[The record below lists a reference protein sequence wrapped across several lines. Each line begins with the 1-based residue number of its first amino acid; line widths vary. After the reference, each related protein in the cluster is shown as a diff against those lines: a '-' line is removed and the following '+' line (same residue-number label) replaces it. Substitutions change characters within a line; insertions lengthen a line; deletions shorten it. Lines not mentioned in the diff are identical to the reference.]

1 MPQTCK
7 SISARHLRGSLL
19 DQFDA
24 KLKKQKNDDYELKD
38 EKQREK
44 KRRSIVIVRRKRYRD
59 GSSVVSRERIRTEKS
74 IKEVAAT
81 MFNVNI

>member
-1 MPQTCK
+1 MRASIIDVDEVGNNGAAATQRLNNNNAYDDGYMPAQDVKKKK
-7 SISARHLRGSLL
+7 S
-19 DQFDA
+19 
-24 KLKKQKNDDYELKD
+24 
-38 EKQREK
+38 
-44 KRRSIVIVRRKRYRD
+44 RRSIVKVRRKRYRD